1 MVDLDRSRDWLPR
14 LIAPIA
20 FFVAATILILLV
32 QNALSS
38 ENGPETP
45 TATEAT
51 PGPTTSEAEGE
62 VTTAQTG
69 TTERPQRR
77 FYRVK
82 SGDLLETIAAEF
94 NTSVER
100 LLELNPDID
109 PQALTVGQ
117 RIRVSEG

>member
-1 MVDLDRSRDWLPR
+1 MVDIDRSREWLPR

-38 ENGPETP
+38 DNGPETP
-45 TATEAT
+45 TATQAA
-51 PGPTTSEAEGE
+51 PGPTTSEAEGGP
-62 VTTAQTG
+62 TTAQTG
-69 TTERPQRR
+69 TTERPRRR

-94 NTSVER
+94 DTSVEQ
-100 LLELNPDID
+100 LLVLNPTSTRR
-109 PQALTVGQ
+109 PSRWASG
-117 RIRVSEG
+117 SGWPS